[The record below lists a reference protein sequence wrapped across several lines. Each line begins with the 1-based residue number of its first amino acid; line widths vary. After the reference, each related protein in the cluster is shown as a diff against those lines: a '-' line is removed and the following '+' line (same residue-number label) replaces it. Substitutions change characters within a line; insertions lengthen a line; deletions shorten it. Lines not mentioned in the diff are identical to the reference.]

1 MRPEIAYPAGDTVF
15 RGYSKMAILVQKVNV
30 MEIQPPRVGESVP
43 ALVRGEVYLDLES
56 LPKHARREWSTIRV
70 DDVIFL
76 LSVKLEDP
84 KNGAKNRV
92 ESDGGA
98 RAVGV
103 RWVRTAEISHI
114 LDENGRVM
122 RQANDDL
129 DGRYLVP
136 RKRTLGIRLDARQ
149 WKEDNEASVSGKMED
164 VYDSINIVVRRRAD
178 VLPSQQTFVSR
189 LFGLWVLMVDQQ
201 LQEHLAIDPGFDT
214 IKRRCTVLVRKRLP
228 WIR

>member
-1 MRPEIAYPAGDTVF
+1 VNLQYLTIPDFLHRSFLLSRYESLFQVRNDIEDVLHRMRPEIAYPEGTTLF

-43 ALVRGEVYLDLES
+43 ALVSGEVYLDLES

-84 KNGAKNRV
+84 KNGAKTGV
-92 ESDGGA
+92 EDGGA

-103 RWVRTAEISHI
+103 RWVRTAEISQI

-122 RQANDDL
+122 RQANDDF

-178 VLPSQQTFVSR
+178 VLPQQPLFPFV
-189 LFGLWVLMVDQQ
+189 LW
-201 LQEHLAIDPGFDT
+201 
-214 IKRRCTVLVRKRLP
+214 C
-228 WIR
+228 